1 MLTSGLRTGSVI
13 CFALSAIG
21 YTSALAAPRPHDQE
35 VKKALDTQITEI
47 LAEPKL
53 SGAKVGVYVERLDDR
68 FPLYSKD
75 GDQKLIP
82 ASNVKL
88 VSTAAA
94 LHHLMPDYRFKTDV
108 FCQVDES
115 GVVEG
120 NLALKGYGDP
130 YLIPERLWYL
140 ATRIYY
146 SGVREIK
153 GGIVVDDSYFEG
165 PRMANGWEQ
174 DRSSFAYMAPV
185 GAVSLGFNALL
196 VHVLPGPIGG
206 AAKVWIDP
214 ASDYATLDAKVET
227 IDKGRTD
234 VDVEVVTEKNKQIVR
249 VSGKITKKDSGRG
262 WWRKIDNPPVFT
274 GEVLKTMLAQLGV
287 RVRGT
292 VKVGNAPA
300 EQTPFVS
307 MASPRLGEVIDK
319 VNKNSNNFMAEMIA
333 MGLGAETF
341 GAPASWTKAENAIT
355 SFLVNDVGIKAG
367 SFDIKNASG
376 LHDVNRFSPHHL
388 VQVLGYMYGE
398 RKVRPEY
405 MASFA
410 IAGAAGTLNS
420 RMKQSDATYLVRG
433 KTGTLSNASALS
445 AYVVSKSGEMI
456 AFSILV
462 NDFKA
467 SIDEIWAVQDKLAL
481 LLAATSFDDAAPT
494 PSLPVSA
501 VTPANTA
508 GASATAGA
516 SNVP

>member
-1 MLTSGLRTGSVI
+1 MLTLGLRSTAALL
-13 CFALSAIG
+13 FAIAYSQSAF
-21 YTSALAAPRPHDQE
+21 AAPRPHDQE
-35 VKKALDTQITEI
+35 VKKALETQINEI
-47 LAEPKL
+47 IAEPKL
-53 SGAKVGVYVERLDDR
+53 ASAKIGVYVERLDDR
-68 FPLYSKD
+68 LPLYNKD
-75 GDQKLIP
+75 GDTKLIP
-82 ASNVKL
+82 ASNIKL

-108 FCQVDES
+108 FCQVDDN

-120 NLALKGYGDP
+120 ALTVKGYGDP

-153 GGIVVDDSYFEG
+153 NGLVIDDSYFEG

-206 AAKVWIDP
+206 AAKVWVDP
-214 ASDYATLDAKVET
+214 VSDYATLDAHVET
-227 IDKGRTD
+227 IEKGRTD
-234 VDVEVVTEKNKQIVR
+234 VDIEVVTEKNKQIVR
-249 VSGKITKKDSGRG
+249 VSGKISKKDSGRG
-262 WWRKIDNPPVFT
+262 WWRKIDNPPIFT
-274 GEVLKTMLAQLGV
+274 GEVLKTMLTQLGV
-287 RVRGT
+287 KIKGSVRVGT
-292 VKVGNAPA
+292 AP
-300 EQTPFVS
+300 EQSPFVS
-307 MASPRLGEVIDK
+307 MSSPRLAEVIDK

-341 GAPASWTKAENAIT
+341 GAPANWSKSEKAIT
-355 SFLVNDVGIKAG
+355 EFLVNQVGLKAG

-376 LHDVNRFSPHHL
+376 LHDVNRFTPHQL
-388 VQVLGYMYGE
+388 VQILGFMYGE

-405 MASFA
+405 IASFA

-420 RMKQSDATYLVRG
+420 RMRQTDAQYLVRG

-467 SIDEIWAVQDKLAL
+467 SIDEIWAVQDKLAI
-481 LLAATSFDDAAPT
+481 LLASTSFDDAAPT

-501 VTPANTA
+501 VIPSSTA
-508 GASATAGA
+508 ASSAAAGNSGA
-516 SNVP
+516 P